1 MLKELSRVAFPG
13 DAKDPLVRKFRA
25 VWRSQIIREHAFDLV
40 RRRTNIMERK
50 FDMIR
55 TALIGARISGIKA
68 PVKRRSVSKRERA
81 RHACFV
87 DDTSSRLERAG
98 RASV

>member
-40 RRRTNIMERK
+40 RRRANIMERK

-55 TALIGARISGIKA
+55 LALPGAG
-68 PVKRRSVSKRERA
+68 VSKRERA
-81 RHACFV
+81 RDACFV
-87 DDTSSRLERAG
+87 DDTSSRMERAG
-98 RASV
+98 SCEGV